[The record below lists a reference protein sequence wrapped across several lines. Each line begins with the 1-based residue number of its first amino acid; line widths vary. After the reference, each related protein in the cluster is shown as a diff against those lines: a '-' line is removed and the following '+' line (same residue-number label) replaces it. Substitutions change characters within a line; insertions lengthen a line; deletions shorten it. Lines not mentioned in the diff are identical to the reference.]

1 MSRNNSKSKKNKGDK
16 QVKKVKAG
24 TYTFARG
31 KICFIGKG
39 IAVGSEQAG
48 DRPAIIFSSD
58 EQNRSSREVE
68 VVFLTTKK
76 KNLMP
81 THVPVDSAPD
91 PSIALC
97 EQIQTVDKWR
107 IKEYL
112 GTATWE
118 EMEKIDQA
126 LAISL
131 GLPGA
136 KNGQLS
142 DGVKPGEFRR
152 GQVHHI
158 IDGSTGTKK
167 PVVIVSNNVGN
178 LFSTIVEVVPL
189 SRLEDK
195 DLPSEAAVS
204 LSGKDYTALC
214 GKIQTMDKERLI
226 EYIGTMSGKEMEEIS
241 QAMAVGLGLAAEKR
255 SSAPAGK
262 LVQTGSRLA
271 GIPEK
276 ECKMPA

>member
-48 DRPAIIFSSD
+48 DRPAIIVSSD

-152 GQVHHI
+152 GAGPPYHRRKYWDEETCRHRQQQCWE
-158 IDGSTGTKK
+158 SFL
-167 PVVIVSNNVGN
+167 NNRGGRA
-178 LFSTIVEVVPL
+178 T
-189 SRLEDK
+189 
-195 DLPSEAAVS
+195 
-204 LSGKDYTALC
+204 
-214 GKIQTMDKERLI
+214 Q
-226 EYIGTMSGKEMEEIS
+226 
-241 QAMAVGLGLAAEKR
+241 
-255 SSAPAGK
+255 PAG
-262 LVQTGSRLA
+262 R
-271 GIPEK
+271 
-276 ECKMPA
+276 